1 MTTRQVEIEQKE
13 RPEPAR
19 ESQLRWPR
27 SPFPPIADYAFLS
40 DCERSALVAPSG
52 AIEWLC
58 IPRHDSPSIFGALLD
73 RDAGHFALSP
83 VGVQVPQHREY
94 VPGTLVLETTWQSPT
109 GWAVVC
115 DALVLTPWLE
125 TGKRA
130 SRYRRTPPDMEAA
143 SMLVR
148 TVRCVRGD
156 VEMRVSCSPKFDYA
170 RAAATWSYDGPGYLM
185 ATADGGGQR
194 IMLSGDFRLGLDRGR
209 ADGRCM
215 LHEGES
221 RFAVMT
227 WGEAPSA
234 PRTFEEA
241 QDRIAQTVTYWRR
254 WLDRGRFP
262 DHPWRAHLQRS
273 ALTIK
278 GLQYEPTGAVL
289 AAATTSLPE
298 TPKGERNWDYRYS
311 WIRDSTF
318 TLGMLQVLGFE
329 FEAADYHSFV
339 EDSVAEGA
347 GIQIMYG
354 IGGEKR
360 LDEQTL
366 PHLTGYDG
374 ARPVRIGNGAYAQ
387 HQHDVWGAAIG
398 SLWQRYRFGTYVP
411 EQPWKALQNLIRDLA
426 AHWREP
432 DQGIWEVRGEPR
444 HFASSKFAS
453 WTGAHFASRLAVI
466 RGATDCAREWGALA
480 DEIKEDICRNAVD
493 SRGIFTQYY
502 GGKTLDAS
510 NLLMPIEGSCRPT
523 TLAFAPRSWRRR
535 TSSPWTAS
543 SCATESKVLTTGC
556 RARRERSPF
565 ARSGSSRRSRP
576 SETSHVLES
585 SARSCSRSRA
595 RSGSTPRR
603 LTRGRHDT
611 WATSRKPSR
620 TWLSSTPYCASSA
633 PRRSWRRPAFSRPCR
648 ARATAGEPRQGF
660 RTLMAVAETQ
670 RVGNDPEFL
679 SAHPPPTLATSVR
692 LALP

>member
-1 MTTRQVEIEQKE
+1 MTTPQVETEQKG
-13 RPEPAR
+13 RPERAR
-19 ESQLRWPR
+19 ESQLSWPR

-109 GWAVVC
+109 GWAVVS

-130 SRYRRTPPDMEAA
+130 SRYRRTPSDIEAA

-170 RAAATWSYDGPGYLM
+170 RAAATWSYDGPGYSM
-185 ATADGGGQR
+185 AMADGGGQR
-194 IMLSGDFRLGLDRGR
+194 VMLSGDFRLGLDRGR

-241 QDRIAQTVTYWRR
+241 QDRIVRTVTYWRR

-318 TLGMLQVLGFE
+318 TLGTLQVLGFE
-329 FEAADYHSFV
+329 FEAADYHAFV

-411 EQPWKALQNLIRDLA
+411 EQLWKALQYLVRDMA

-444 HFASSKFAS
+444 HFVSSKFAC
-453 WTGAHFASRLAVI
+453 WTGAHFASKLAVI
-466 RGATDCAREWGALA
+466 RGAADYAREWGALA
-480 DEIKEDICRNAVD
+480 DEIKEDICKNAVD

-510 NLLMPIEGSCRPT
+510 NLLMPIVGFLPSDDPRIRATVLATADELTVDGLALRYRVESTDDGLSGEEGTFTICSFWLVSA
-523 TLAFAPRSWRRR
+523 LAAIGEVERARKLCEKLLTFASPLGLYAEEIDAR
-535 TSSPWTAS
+535 TSRHLGNFPQAFSHLALID
-543 SCATESKVLTTGC
+543 AVLRIIG
-556 RARRERSPF
+556 AEK
-565 ARSGSSRRSRP
+565 AVEEAGVLA
-576 SETSHVLES
+576 HV
-585 SARSCSRSRA
+585 
-595 RSGSTPRR
+595 
-603 LTRGRHDT
+603 
-611 WATSRKPSR
+611 SR
-620 TWLSSTPYCASSA
+620 TSN
-633 PRRSWRRPAFSRPCR
+633 
-648 ARATAGEPRQGF
+648 GG
-660 RTLMAVAETQ
+660 
-670 RVGNDPEFL
+670 
-679 SAHPPPTLATSVR
+679 
-692 LALP
+692 